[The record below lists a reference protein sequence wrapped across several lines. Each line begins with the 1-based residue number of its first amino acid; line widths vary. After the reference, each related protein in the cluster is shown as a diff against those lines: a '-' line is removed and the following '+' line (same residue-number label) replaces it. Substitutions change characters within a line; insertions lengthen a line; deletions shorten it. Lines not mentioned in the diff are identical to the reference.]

1 MATLKFKDIKG
12 MGNEEREKK
21 LKELKLELVKSK
33 AGANKAGSS
42 KIKQIKKIIARIL
55 MINSKHGNMSK
66 VWLA

>member
-42 KIKQIKKIIARIL
+42 KDPGQVPGIAKSIDGK
-55 MINSKHGNMSK
+55 S
-66 VWLA
+66 